1 MGWQRWLEKVT
12 AGVAAHLNP
21 GESIRRVVVAAT
33 RSRLWQLLPT
43 TAFFLGLLV
52 IDTAGRSLVH
62 SHKIATMT
70 VLICLLLTG
79 EVARAFVK
87 SRIIVV
93 TDQRV
98 LVFNGGYYSSMPGK
112 QPARELPLA
121 IQVDIP
127 SSRST
132 SFDAVGERLYVRRSF
147 ATAHE
152 GGASTS
158 HQVPAVARDATTRV
172 DRQAS

>member
-1 MGWQRWLEKVT
+1 MGWQRWLKKVT
-12 AGVAAHLNP
+12 VGVAAHLSP
-21 GESIRRVVVAAT
+21 GESIRRVVLAQT

-43 TAFFLGLLV
+43 TAFFLGLLF
-52 IDTAGRSLVH
+52 IDTAGRSFEH
-62 SHKIATMT
+62 SNKIATMT
-70 VLICLLLTG
+70 VLIFLLLMG
-79 EVARAFVK
+79 QVARAFAK

-112 QPARELPLA
+112 QLARELPLA

-147 ATAHE
+147 ATAHDA
-152 GGASTS
+152 GAPTA
-158 HQVPAVARDATTRV
+158 HRAPAVARDATTRA